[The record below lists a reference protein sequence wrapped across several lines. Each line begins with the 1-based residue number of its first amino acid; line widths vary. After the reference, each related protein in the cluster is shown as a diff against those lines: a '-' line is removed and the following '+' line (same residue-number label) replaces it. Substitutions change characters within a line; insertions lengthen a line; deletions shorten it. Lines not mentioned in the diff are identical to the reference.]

1 MRNLKFLFLT
11 LFSVISLSVF
21 SQTQVYTTNTSGP
34 NICDGTAALD
44 TTNVNMTSIFWQ
56 GMGAIINQ
64 GSYMIGNLCP
74 GTYIVAFSIN
84 GSPSTSITF
93 VITAGTLNPCTNF
106 GGFTTTTNSVDST
119 TCDGVITATVT
130 GGQAPYTYLWSNAS
144 TTPYIGNL
152 CPDSY
157 CCYVTDINGCNTT
170 ICDTVGIQSPNYGDT
185 LIINGN
191 NCQFPQ
197 GNVIS
202 TLEYCSFNYNAV
214 DSAYLSFVQLPTNPL
229 DSNMALNWEFVDTL
243 GVTTFLTTVAPL
255 VNVSG
260 CYEFTLILYCY
271 QKSLN
276 IKTIIVNDADAL
288 FLSES
293 GINELSMN
301 YRKLIKVID
310 MMGKETK
317 LEPNRLL
324 IKCYDD
330 GTTEKVY
337 INQ

>member
-1 MRNLKFLFLT
+1 MKNLKFLFLT

-44 TTNVNMTSIFWQ
+44 TSNVNISSIYWQ

-64 GSYMIGNLCP
+64 GSYYVTNLCP

-84 GSPSTSITF
+84 GSPSTSLTF

-106 GGFTTTTNSVDST
+106 GGFTTSTNSVDST
-119 TCDGVITATVT
+119 TCDGVISATVT
-130 GGQAPYTYLWSNAS
+130 GGQSPYTYLWSNAS

-152 CPDSY
+152 CPGSY

-243 GVTTFLTTVAPL
+243 GAITSLTTVAPL

-293 GINELSMN
+293 GINELSMSH
-301 YRKLIKVID
+301 RKLIKVID

-330 GTTEKVY
+330 GSTEKVY